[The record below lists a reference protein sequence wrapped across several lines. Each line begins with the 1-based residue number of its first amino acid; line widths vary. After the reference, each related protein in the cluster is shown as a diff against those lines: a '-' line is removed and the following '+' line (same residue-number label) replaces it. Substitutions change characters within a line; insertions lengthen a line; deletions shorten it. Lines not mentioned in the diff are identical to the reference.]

1 MSASFLL
8 RTLVLFVSLVL
19 IGFILKFTEL
29 GAIFDEDWID
39 IYVRGESQ
47 RGYLIFI
54 CMGFVFTALGLPR
67 QIISFLAGYA
77 FGFVQGV
84 MLALVATFLGCIGA
98 FYFARFIGRKFVV
111 YKFKDKVQRIDVFL
125 NQNPLAMT
133 LLIRFL
139 PLGSNLVSNLAAG
152 VSGVRGGPFF
162 LGSLIGYLPQ
172 TIVFSL
178 VGSGVGVEPIFRISL
193 GASLFVLSGIL
204 GVYLFRRYRR
214 GMTFDHEIER
224 ALGVDID
231 DPPLKINT
239 Q

>member
-1 MSASFLL
+1 
-8 RTLVLFVSLVL
+8 VLFVSLVL
-19 IGFILKFTEL
+19 VGFILKFTEL

-39 IYVRGESQ
+39 TYVRGQSQ

-54 CMGFVFTALGLPR
+54 CMGLVFTALGLPR

-84 MLALVATFLGCIGA
+84 MLALVSTFLGCIGA

-111 YKFKDKVQRIDVFL
+111 HKFKDKVQRIDVFL

-139 PLGSNLVSNLAAG
+139 PLGSNLASNLAAG

-178 VGSGVGVEPIFRISL
+178 VGSGIGVEPIFRISL

-204 GVYLFRRYRR
+204 GIYLFRRYRR
-214 GMTFDHEIER
+214 GMTFDDEIER
-224 ALGVDID
+224 ALGVNID
-231 DPPLKINT
+231 DPPLKTNS

>member
-1 MSASFLL
+1 
-8 RTLVLFVSLVL
+8 
-19 IGFILKFTEL
+19 
-29 GAIFDEDWID
+29 
-39 IYVRGESQ
+39 
-47 RGYLIFI
+47 
-54 CMGFVFTALGLPR
+54 MGFVFTALGLPR

-84 MLALVATFLGCIGA
+84 MLALVSTFLGCIGA

-111 YKFKDKVQRIDVFL
+111 HKFKDKVQRIDVFL

-139 PLGSNLVSNLAAG
+139 PLGSNLASNLAAG

-178 VGSGVGVEPIFRISL
+178 VGSGIGVEPIFRISL

-204 GVYLFRRYRR
+204 GIYLFRRYRR
-214 GMTFDHEIER
+214 GMTFDDEIER
-224 ALGVDID
+224 ALGVNID
-231 DPPLKINT
+231 DPPLKTNS